1 MTCFLAAMEQDDFA
15 APLGLRFAAMR
26 ESQPERLA
34 SNRKVRKMQETSAQ
48 RYAAMKAAQ
57 A

>member
-1 MTCFLAAMEQDDFA
+1 MTCFLAAMEQDDVA

-26 ESQPERLA
+26 ESQPERL
-34 SNRKVRKMQETSAQ
+34 QETSAQ